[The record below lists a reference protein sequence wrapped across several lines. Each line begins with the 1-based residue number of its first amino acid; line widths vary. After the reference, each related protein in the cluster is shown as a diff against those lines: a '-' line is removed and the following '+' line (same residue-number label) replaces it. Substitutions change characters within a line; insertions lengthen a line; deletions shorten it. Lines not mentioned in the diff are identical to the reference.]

1 MKAHAIIGLIIYLQF
16 STKVH
21 FEFGILG
28 LWKSRELEKKKKK
41 YKKLWRNLLKNL

>member
-21 FEFGILG
+21 LEFGILG
-28 LWKSRELEKKKKK
+28 LWKSREFDLWMKK
-41 YKKLWRNLLKNL
+41 YKKLWRSLLKNL